1 MLAVD
6 IDQRAIEV
14 STNPTCTQRLTPLL
28 FVECHTERIVGPERK
43 RVRIGDLRSG
53 GGGYLTP
60 HGEWRCKCRC
70 SLARLGV
77 LSCRNVRSGFARFFV
92 ACAKMIVC
100 VVFRAT
106 CTSRWRFFGLHRSRK
121 PWICFGTKGR

>member
-1 MLAVD
+1 MPVLQVLHERFPDMLAVD

-28 FVECHTERIVGPERK
+28 FVECNTERIVSPERK

-53 GGGYLTP
+53 GRAEGGLGTYLTP
-60 HGEWRCKCRC
+60 RGEWRCKRRC

-77 LSCRNVRSGFARFFV
+77 LSCRNVRSGFARFFLLL
-92 ACAKMIVC
+92 AQ
-100 VVFRAT
+100 R
-106 CTSRWRFFGLHRSRK
+106 
-121 PWICFGTKGR
+121 

>member
-14 STNPTCTQRLTPLL
+14 SANPSCTQRLTPLL
-28 FVECHTERIVGPERK
+28 FVECNTERIVSPERK

-53 GGGYLTP
+53 GRAEGRGGGGLGAYLTP
-60 HGEWRCKCRC
+60 RGEWRCKCRC

-77 LSCRNVRSGFARFFV
+77 LSCRNVRSGFARFFLLL
-92 ACAKMIVC
+92 AQ
-100 VVFRAT
+100 R
-106 CTSRWRFFGLHRSRK
+106 
-121 PWICFGTKGR
+121 